1 MQQTWLICVSEIDFI
16 MHARVYVRCV
26 VCVALLMWAFFLFG
40 LDMRVVC
47 FCLFVCCCRCMLRF
61 FLLCTYVLMH
71 DVIFMNVYICIYPSL
86 FCLLCML
93 CMCVLFFICYTSACF
108 YLFIIYVLM
117 YPSLFFCCVCCVC
130 VYYFS
135 FVIHQRVFIYLL
147 FMC

>member
-1 MQQTWLICVSEIDFI
+1 MCVFLLCVCVCVCMQQTWLICVSEIDFI

-26 VCVALLMWAFFLFG
+26 VCVALLMWAFFCLVWTCVLF
-40 LDMRVVC
+40 VFV
-47 FCLFVCCCRCMLRF
+47 CLFVVVVACCVF

-86 FCLLCML
+86 FC
-93 CMCVLFFICYTSACF
+93 
-108 YLFIIYVLM
+108 
-117 YPSLFFCCVCCVC
+117 CCVCCVC